1 MKRLSSGE
9 EKPGQT
15 EVTGHGTGQG
25 HSAVKGQGTAQ
36 GQGQP
41 VKGEGHVR
49 PEGQQGQPQAV
60 EGEMEQRGKYF
71 TQVFAQ
77 KKKKN
82 LSFRPGPKVIKLFSC
97 LTQLSIKFK
106 LLINTKYI

>member
-25 HSAVKGQGTAQ
+25 HSAVKGQGIAQ

-49 PEGQQGQPQAV
+49 VEGQQGQLQAV
-60 EGEMEQRGKYF
+60 EGETEQRGKNF
-71 TQVFAQ
+71 TRLCI
-77 KKKKN
+77 KKKTQ
-82 LSFRPGPKVIKLFSC
+82 SGFPTRSQDYETFFHA
-97 LTQLSIKFK
+97 QLS
-106 LLINTKYI
+106 